1 MTYINDKAKQA
12 MLNHRPYMALV
23 SAMECKYD
31 EDFTEITTAFIERMM
46 YRLDDMEK
54 ISDEDQIEMLNE
66 TWENEIFPKLNA
78 SLQDPIED
86 QADVFLNPIL
96 CFGQEFLPEEGLPSP
111 PECERM
117 LEEYLAE
124 WATPLQK
131 EAKVEEA
138 KVEEAKVEEAKV
150 EEAKVEEAKVEEAK
164 VEEIDITKIN
174 KLAESLNLDATS
186 TGGVINWPWFMMI
199 QKLIQ
204 AESDMTNFASIIGQ
218 LKESGHIKS
227 RKDLLDSILMA
238 FSGEIGFDA
247 IVAISALFEELE

>member
-138 KVEEAKVEEAKV
+138 KVEE
-150 EEAKVEEAKVEEAK
+150 
-164 VEEIDITKIN
+164 IDITKIN

>member
-1 MTYINDKAKQA
+1 
-12 MLNHRPYMALV
+12 MLNHRPYLALV
-23 SAMECKYD
+23 SALECKYD

-46 YRLDDMEK
+46 YRLDDMEM
-54 ISDEDQIEMLNE
+54 ISEEDQIEALND

-124 WATPLQK
+124 WSI
-131 EAKVEEA
+131 EAKVEETQ
-138 KVEEAKVEEAKV
+138 VEETQVEETQV
-150 EEAKVEEAKVEEAK
+150 EETQVEETQVEETQVK
-164 VEEIDITKIN
+164 ETQVEETQVEEIDITKIN

-204 AESDMTNFASIIGQ
+204 AETDMTNFASIIGQ

>member
-1 MTYINDKAKQA
+1 MTYINEKAKQA
-12 MLNHRPYMALV
+12 MLNHRPYLALV
-23 SAMECKYD
+23 SALECKYD

-46 YRLDDMEK
+46 HRLDDMEK
-54 ISDEDQIEMLNE
+54 ISEEDQIEALND
-66 TWENEIFPKLNA
+66 TWENEIFPHLNA
-78 SLQDPIED
+78 ALDDPITEP
-86 QADVFLNPIL
+86 ADVFLNPIL
-96 CFGQEFLPEEGLPSP
+96 CFGQEFLPEGGLPSP

-117 LEEYLAE
+117 LDEYLAE
-124 WATPLQK
+124 WSI
-131 EAKVEEA
+131 EAKVEETQ
-138 KVEEAKVEEAKV
+138 VEETQV

-204 AESDMTNFASIIGQ
+204 AETDMTNFASIIGQ

>member
-138 KVEEAKVEEAKV
+138 KVEEAKVEE
-150 EEAKVEEAKVEEAK
+150 
-164 VEEIDITKIN
+164 IDITKIN

>member
-1 MTYINDKAKQA
+1 MTYINEKAKQA
-12 MLNHRPYMALV
+12 MLNHRPYLALV
-23 SAMECKYD
+23 SALECKYD

-46 YRLDDMEK
+46 HRLDHMEK
-54 ISDEDQIEMLNE
+54 ISEENQIEALND
-66 TWENEIFPKLNA
+66 TWENEIFPHLNA
-78 SLQDPIED
+78 ALDDPITEP
-86 QADVFLNPIL
+86 ADVFLNPIL
-96 CFGQEFLPEEGLPSP
+96 CFGQEFLPEGGLPSP

-117 LEEYLAE
+117 LDEYLAE
-124 WATPLQK
+124 WSI
-131 EAKVEEA
+131 EAKVEETQVEETQVEEA
-138 KVEEAKVEEAKV
+138 KVEETQ
-150 EEAKVEEAKVEEAK
+150 

-204 AESDMTNFASIIGQ
+204 AETDMTNFASIIGQ